1 MSRSNRGQASLE
13 TTLLIGISVAALAG
27 MAIYV
32 QRGYQGYLY
41 SSATDQGL
49 QFDPKQTYATCQD
62 LTTIQT
68 QKIDMTQGHAALQA
82 FGLSKHYSVGSR
94 NFPFSLAAPFNHRAG
109 LIGRIRGVQAKVDT
123 NWSFTSKANFDAGP
137 C

>member
-1 MSRSNRGQASLE
+1 LE
-13 TTLLIGISVAALAG
+13 TTLLVGISVAALVG

-32 QRGYQGYLY
+32 QRAYHGYLY
-41 SSATDQGL
+41 NSSTAQGL

-68 QKIDMTQGHAALQA
+68 QKIDMAKGQAALN
-82 FGLSKHYSVGSR
+82 L
-94 NFPFSLAAPFNHRAG
+94 FPGQAAPLPGH
-109 LIGRIRGVQAKVDT
+109 IGRIRGVRATVTTD
-123 NWSFTSKANFDAGP
+123 WDFTAKANFDAGP